1 MNTPYENLANAIIV
15 QAAKDYRDQML
26 WLKAHRPLDEDDEKD
41 ADYIDAVAEKES
53 IERFF
58 LGGWFSMLT
67 DLDGKVLLEKLKC
80 EVV

>member
-1 MNTPYENLANAIIV
+1 MNTPYENLANAIVI
-15 QAAKDYRDQML
+15 QAVKDYRDQIL
-26 WLKAHRPLDEDDEKD
+26 WLKAHGPLDEDDEKD
-41 ADYIDAVAEKES
+41 ADYIDAIAEKES